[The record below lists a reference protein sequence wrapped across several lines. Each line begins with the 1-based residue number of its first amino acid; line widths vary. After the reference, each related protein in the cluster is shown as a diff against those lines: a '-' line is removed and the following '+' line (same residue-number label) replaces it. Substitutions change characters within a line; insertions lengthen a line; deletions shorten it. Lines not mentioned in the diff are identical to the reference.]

1 MPLNLPA
8 LIKPADT
15 VVLTVEM
22 QRGVIGDQVTG
33 PNGEALR
40 DAAEASGVIPAT
52 TKLVRAARSA
62 GVRVVHATITLRA
75 DRAGLSVNN
84 RMMKIIVRNPD
95 QMLEGTPA
103 VELIPELEL
112 DKEKDLVM
120 NRVHGLTPFGST
132 ELDPVLRNLGI
143 RTIIP
148 VGVSLNVAILGTC
161 LAASDLGYQIVLPRD
176 AIIAIPE
183 SYADPVFDNTLS
195 HLATVSTVDDVV
207 AAWG

>member
-1 MPLNLPA
+1 MPSLAEL
-8 LIKPADT
+8 LTPADT

-22 QRGVIGDQVTG
+22 QRGVIGDQVSG
-33 PNGEALR
+33 ANGGALR
-40 DAAEASGVIPAT
+40 EAADRSGVIPAT
-52 TKLVRAARSA
+52 TKLLRAARSA
-62 GVRVVHATITLRA
+62 GVRVVHATISLRA

-103 VELIPELEL
+103 IELIPELEL
-112 DKEKDLVM
+112 DLEKDLVM

-132 ELDPVLRNLGI
+132 ELDPVLRNLGV
-143 RTIIP
+143 RTLVP

-176 AIIAIPE
+176 AIIAVPE
-183 SYADPVFDNTLS
+183 SYADPVFTNTLS
-195 HLATVSTVDDVV
+195 HLATISTVDDVV
-207 AAWG
+207 ATWA